1 MAKNKSKSRTV
12 AGKSSRQ
19 AESVGSGRPSAK
31 SGAASSKSAQAA
43 KRSSNPDSGSRKAP
57 GVKPAKPASND
68 ILKGFKRTLLKA
80 YLPKPQNKPK

>member
-19 AESVGSGRPSAK
+19 AASVGSGRPSAK
-31 SGAASSKSAQAA
+31 SGAASSKSAPAA
-43 KRSSNPDSGSRKAP
+43 KRSNNPDSSKAA
-57 GVKPAKPASND
+57 GVKPGKPASAD
-68 ILKGFKRTLLKA
+68 ILKGSKRTLLKA